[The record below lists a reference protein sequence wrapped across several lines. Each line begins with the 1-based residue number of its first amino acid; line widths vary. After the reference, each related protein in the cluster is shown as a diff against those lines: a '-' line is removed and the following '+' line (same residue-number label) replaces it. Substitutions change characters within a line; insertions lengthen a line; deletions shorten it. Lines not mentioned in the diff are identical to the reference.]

1 MNTLFP
7 CNKRISAQKFYK
19 VLNIGFDPTR
29 SVVVRITEGSFSL
42 LLYYSFFVYI
52 DLIFVNT
59 SIFGYSAHMILC
71 MWKKNKWRRC
81 HKTCVKSFLTNYNNL
96 ISEL

>member
-19 VLNIGFDPTR
+19 VLKIGFDPT
-29 SVVVRITEGSFSL
+29 VVVRITEGSLSL

-59 SIFGYSAHMILC
+59 SIFGYGAHMILC
-71 MWKKNKWRRC
+71 MWEKKK
-81 HKTCVKSFLTNYNNL
+81 
-96 ISEL
+96 